1 MPLGMIAEGTEA
13 VMAEKGIFLEGHFS
27 KGVNEVPLKKMD
39 VIVTMGCG
47 MPCPTFPGFRG
58 RKVEWEIPDPYG
70 HSLKYFR
77 QVRDLLEGQVRALL
91 ENPACTGALRRAA
104 RPPEEHDP
112 EARVV
117 AG

>member
-91 ENPACTGALRRAA
+91 ETTLPAQV
-104 RPPEEHDP
+104 P
-112 EARVV
+112 
-117 AG
+117 